1 MLSTT
6 LRALEE
12 KITLNL
18 VARDDVKQ
26 RLFQLRRF
34 VDVEAD
40 MALHSVHTEMSTYSP
55 YDILKPSSS
64 LKTVEDHIEDEV
76 VRRMPRI
83 SQAVNIIFETDD
95 ILAFSLRVDRTT
107 AVIECMKKLRLKLE
121 EHYGVFEG

>member
-18 VARDDVKQ
+18 VVRDDVEQ

-34 VDVEAD
+34 VDVETD
-40 MALHSVHTEMSTYSP
+40 MAHHSVHVAMSTFSMH
-55 YDILKPSSS
+55 DILNPS
-64 LKTVEDHIEDEV
+64 LKSVEDHIEDEV

-95 ILAFSLRVDRTT
+95 VLAFALRTDRVT
-107 AVIECMKKLRLKLE
+107 AVIECMKKLRLSLE

>member
-18 VARDDVKQ
+18 VVRDDVEQ
-26 RLFQLRRF
+26 RLFQLQRF

-40 MALHSVHTEMSTYSP
+40 MALHSVHMEMSTYSP
-55 YDILKPSSS
+55 YDILKSPSS
-64 LKTVEDHIEDEV
+64 LKSVEDYIEDEV

-83 SQAVNIIFETDD
+83 SQAVDIIFETDD
-95 ILAFSLRVDRTT
+95 ILAFALRVDRAT
-107 AVIECMKKLRLKLE
+107 AVMECMKKLRLKLE